1 MFIIINFKYNIS
13 PNIKFKESISI
24 YNTYMSAVVSYFT
37 YLQTAKINDYS
48 IEWFYLMIYI
58 QLFIYPFTNNNFLI

>member
-1 MFIIINFKYNIS
+1 MFIIINFKYNIL